1 VSVENEIAEL
11 REQVAGLREMIEA
24 LQPQRGPRLFID
36 EKAVIDPSCSLIT
49 GQASNRIIVGPYST
63 VKRGAEWTGVIEVGA
78 RVFINAYSFIRPNV
92 KIGDDVSLGQHVRL
106 ISDTHDISTSAR
118 RTGTPRHHPIVIGRG
133 CWIGAGA
140 TVLGGVT
147 IGERS
152 IVAAGAV
159 VTKDMPANALIAGV
173 PAKVIGYYEDVDGV
187 AVLKRVDDESRAS
200 AG

>member
-1 VSVENEIAEL
+1 VSFENQISELQKQVDEL
-11 REQVAGLREMIEA
+11 RGLVESMA
-24 LQPQRGPRLFID
+24 PKRGPRLFID
-36 EKAVIDPSCSLIT
+36 DKAVIDPSCSLIT
-49 GQASNRIIVGPYST
+49 GPASNRIIVGPYST

-92 KIGDDVSLGQHVRL
+92 TIEDDVSLGQHVRL
-106 ISDTHDISTSAR
+106 ISDTHDIGSDASGR
-118 RTGTPRHHPIVIGRG
+118 RTATPRHLPIRIGRG

-147 IGERS
+147 IGEMS

-173 PAKVIGYYEDVDGV
+173 PAEVKGHYVDVDG
-187 AVLKRVDDESRAS
+187 APVLQRVPVPVR
-200 AG
+200 